1 VGRLS
6 DVEISSVV
14 AAPQDIVWDRIA
26 SVAGVN
32 HELGPLVRMT
42 APPGVGEIDLATVP
56 LGRVWFRSK
65 VLLLGLP
72 LDYDDLTIMELEPGR
87 RFLERS
93 TMRSMR
99 VWQHERILDADGTR
113 ATRVTD
119 RLTFKTRGPV
129 PHALA
134 RAVVR
139 MIFRHCHKRLAAWFS
154 GSGRAP

>member
-1 VGRLS
+1 VDRLS
-6 DVEISSVV
+6 DVEITSVV
-14 AAPQDIVWDRIA
+14 AAPPDVVWDRIA

-42 APPGVGEIDLATVP
+42 APPGAEAIDLATVP

-65 VLLLGLP
+65 ILLLGIP
-72 LDYDDLTIMELEPGR
+72 LDYDDLTIVELEPGR

-93 TMRSMR
+93 AMRSMR
-99 VWQHERILDADGTR
+99 VWQHERILEPGGAS

-119 RLTFKTRGPV
+119 RLTFTTRGPV
-129 PHALA
+129 PHGLA

-139 MIFRHCHKRLAAWFS
+139 MIFRHRHRRLTSWFS
-154 GSGRAP
+154 ASGRAP

>member
-1 VGRLS
+1 VVRLS
-6 DVEISSVV
+6 DVEITSVV
-14 AAPQDIVWDRIA
+14 AAPQDVVWDRIA

-42 APPGVGEIDLATVP
+42 APPHVDRIAMDALP
-56 LGRVWFRSK
+56 LERIWFRSK
-65 VLLLGLP
+65 VLILGVP
-72 LDYDDLTIMELEPGR
+72 VDYDDLTIVQLEPGR

-93 TMRSMR
+93 QMRSMR
-99 VWQHERILDADGTR
+99 MWQHERILEAAGDG

-119 RLTFKTRGPV
+119 RLTFTTRALV

-139 MIFRHCHKRLAAWFS
+139 LIFRHRHKRLAAWFS
-154 GSGRAP
+154 GSGPAP

>member
-6 DVEISSVV
+6 DVEISTVV
-14 AAPQDIVWDRIA
+14 PAPQDRVWERIA

-42 APPGVGEIDLATVP
+42 APPGVDEIDIDSVP
-56 LGRVWFRSK
+56 LGELWFRSR
-65 VLLLGLP
+65 VLVLGVP
-72 LDYDDLTIMELEPGR
+72 LDYDDLAIVELEPGR

-93 TMRSMR
+93 SMRSMR
-99 VWQHERILDADGTR
+99 VWQHERVLDPAGEA

-119 RLTFKTRGPV
+119 RLTFATRGPI

-139 MIFRHCHKRLAAWFS
+139 ALFRHRHRRLAAWFS
-154 GSGRAP
+154 ASGRAP